1 MYKYIPLA
9 WIQLTYNKTR
19 FIVAIAGIAFATL
32 LMFMQ
37 LGFQGALYKTAIDI
51 HENFLADIILTG
63 PRTENLYDA
72 GLHQTFTKRYLTQ
85 ALQIEGVDS
94 VAPLYIG
101 FGHWKNPYGD
111 NNHQILIFG
120 FDPDKPCFDLTEI
133 NQNRD
138 LLKRKDIIFF
148 DRLSKPAYGPILDKF
163 TQGQEIVTEI
173 NNQRVKVSG
182 LFSMGGSIFSADGI
196 AIASDLNFSKLM
208 NRPLSKVSSGLIKI
222 KKGAD
227 PDKVLRLLKAKFSGG
242 VKVLSM
248 KSYMELEKNYWKNG
262 SPIGSIFTIGTIMGF
277 IVGLV
282 IVYQVLYSEVADNL
296 EYYATLKAIGYGS
309 KYFFKVIIQQSII
322 LSLLGYIPG
331 FLFSVLL
338 YHAVIIIVRLP
349 TQMEFGRAVI
359 VLCLTTL
366 MCCIAG
372 MIATNKLRDGDPA
385 DIF

>member
-1 MYKYIPLA
+1 MKIG
-9 WIQLTYNKTR
+9 KE
-19 FIVAIAGIAFATL
+19 
-32 LMFMQ
+32 
-37 LGFQGALYKTAIDI
+37 GF
-51 HENFLADIILTG
+51 
-63 PRTENLYDA
+63 
-72 GLHQTFTKRYLTQ
+72 
-85 ALQIEGVDS
+85 
-94 VAPLYIG
+94 
-101 FGHWKNPYGD
+101 
-111 NNHQILIFG
+111 
-120 FDPDKPCFDLTEI
+120 
-133 NQNRD
+133 
-138 LLKRKDIIFF
+138 
-148 DRLSKPAYGPILDKF
+148 
-163 TQGQEIVTEI
+163 
-173 NNQRVKVSG
+173 
-182 LFSMGGSIFSADGI
+182 
-196 AIASDLNFSKLM
+196 ASDFNFSNLM

-227 PDKVLRLLKAKFSGG
+227 PDKVLKLLKAKFSGG

-338 YHAVIIIVRLP
+338 YQAVVIIVRLP

-359 VLCLTTL
+359 VLFLTTV
-366 MCCIAG
+366 MCSIAG